1 MKFLLVFLCLF
12 VDSVSANQGDFV
24 DYFKHF
30 SKVFSASSATTHDY
44 RSVVS
49 YNADPQFF
57 INFDAKYPMWD
68 YVVENDVDEF
78 LADNL
83 GVIFN
88 GDTSREL
95 FVLYIK
101 NSVLNGRS
109 ISKGG
114 REKFTENKIE
124 FTFGVED
131 VHDDEVVLFE
141 NILAPVGD
149 EDDNYSERSCS
160 YHFKKSKDDEVKLSD
175 IICAG

>member
-1 MKFLLVFLCLF
+1 MKFLLVLLCLF
-12 VDSVSANQGDFV
+12 VNSASAGQSDFV

-30 SKVFSASSATTHDY
+30 SKVFSASSASSHDY

-49 YNADPQFF
+49 YNADPQLF
-57 INFDAKYPMWD
+57 INYDAKYPMWD
-68 YVVENDVDEF
+68 YVVENDVEEF
-78 LADNL
+78 LVNNL

-88 GDTSREL
+88 GDTSRRL
-95 FVLYIK
+95 FISYII
-101 NSVLNGRS
+101 NYILHSQS
-109 ISKGG
+109 ILKGG
-114 REKFTENKIE
+114 REKITENKVE

-160 YHFKKSKDDEVKLSD
+160 YHFKKSKDGEVKLSD
-175 IICAG
+175 INCAG